1 MMAFNSVNT
10 VHDRVPV
17 LNALVSVFDK
27 TGLGSLVE
35 VMLRYCPGLHL
46 YSTGGSYDFL
56 AGMLGPRAGAH
67 LVRMEDY
74 TGQPAMK
81 GGLVKT
87 LDWKVY
93 LGLLAESGDESH
105 VQDLQRTGAV
115 LFDMVIG
122 NLYPFGEAV
131 AKGGS
136 LESIRQHIDIG
147 GPSMLRAAAKNFLRV
162 ASVCHPGQ
170 YVWLAEVL
178 ETGGGSTTL
187 ADRVKLAGEVFR
199 RQSEYEASIAT
210 YLGGIDPGTLAVSYK
225 LG

>member
-1 MMAFNSVNT
+1 MAFNSVSS
-10 VHDRVPV
+10 VQDRVPV
-17 LNALVSVFDK
+17 LNAIVSVYDK

-35 VMLRYCPGLHL
+35 VMLRFCPGLHL
-46 YSTGGSYDFL
+46 FSTGGTYDFL

-93 LGLLAESGDESH
+93 LGLLAETGDEDH
-105 VQDLQRTGAV
+105 AQDIERTGSTP
-115 LFDMVIG
+115 FDMVIG
-122 NLYPFGEAV
+122 NLYPFGEAT
-131 AKGGS
+131 AKGGR
-136 LESIRQHIDIG
+136 LESVRQHIDIG
-147 GPSMLRAAAKNFLRV
+147 GPCMLRAAAKNFLRV

-170 YVWLAEVL
+170 YALLAETL
-178 ETGGGSTTL
+178 EAGHGCTSL
-187 ADRVKLAGEVFR
+187 ADRTKLAAEVFK

-210 YLGGIDPGTLAVSYK
+210 YLGTIDTSTLAASYS
-225 LG
+225 LS

>member
-1 MMAFNSVNT
+1 MAFNSVT
-10 VHDRVPV
+10 KVQDKVPV
-17 LNALVSVFDK
+17 LNALVSVYDK

-67 LVRMEDY
+67 LMRMEDY
-74 TGQPAMK
+74 TGQPAMR

-93 LGLLAESGDESH
+93 LGLLAETGDESH
-105 VQDLQRTGAV
+105 AQDLQRTGAV
-115 LFDMVIG
+115 SFDMVIG
-122 NLYPFGEAV
+122 NLYPFGEA
-131 AKGGS
+131 AGKGRG

-170 YVWLAEVL
+170 YASLAEAL
-178 ETGGGSTTL
+178 EAGRGCTNL
-187 ADRVKLAGEVFR
+187 AYRLELSGEVFR
-199 RQSEYEASIAT
+199 RQSEYDAAIASYLASIDAE
-210 YLGGIDPGTLAVSYK
+210 TLSTSYTTA
-225 LG
+225 

>member
-1 MMAFNSVNT
+1 MAFNSVNT
-10 VHDRVPV
+10 VQDRVPV
-17 LNALVSVFDK
+17 LNAVVSVYDK

-35 VMLRYCPGLHL
+35 LMLCSCPGLHL

-93 LGLLAESGDESH
+93 LGLLAEPGDESH
-105 VQDLQRTGAV
+105 AQDLKRTGAV
-115 LFDMVIG
+115 AFDMVIG
-122 NLYPFGEAV
+122 NLYPFGEA
-131 AKGGS
+131 AKMGGN

-147 GPSMLRAAAKNFLRV
+147 GPSMVRAAAKNFLRV
-162 ASVCHPGQ
+162 APVCHPGQ
-170 YVWLAEVL
+170 YPWLAEAL
-178 ETGGGSTTL
+178 EAGRGCTTL
-187 ADRVKLAGEVFR
+187 ADRMKLAGEVFKH
-199 RQSEYEASIAT
+199 QSDYDAAIGS
-210 YLGGIDPGTLAVSYK
+210 YLANVDPETLSSSYTLA
-225 LG
+225 

>member
-1 MMAFNSVNT
+1 MAFNSVNT
-10 VHDRVPV
+10 VQDKVPV
-17 LNALVSVFDK
+17 LNAIVSVYDK

-35 VMLRYCPGLHL
+35 VMLSHCPGLHL

-56 AGMLGPRAGAH
+56 AVMLGPRTGAH
-67 LVRMEDY
+67 LVRMEDF

-93 LGLLAESGDESH
+93 LGLLAEAGDEAH
-105 VQDLQRTGAV
+105 AQDIERTGSIP
-115 LFDMVIG
+115 FDMVIG
-122 NLYPFGEAV
+122 NLYPFSEAS

-136 LESIRQHIDIG
+136 LESVRQHIDIG
-147 GPSMLRAAAKNFLRV
+147 GPCMLRAAAKNFLRV

-170 YVWLAEVL
+170 YAWLAEVL
-178 ETGGGSTTL
+178 EAGRGCTTL
-187 ADRVKLAGEVFR
+187 DDRARLARAVFK
-199 RQSEYEASIAT
+199 RQSEYEASIAS
-210 YLGGIDPGTLAVSYK
+210 YLEGIDTATLSASYK

>member
-1 MMAFNSVNT
+1 MAFNSVGT
-10 VHDRVPV
+10 VQDKVPV
-17 LNALVSVFDK
+17 LNVIVSVYDK

-35 VMLRYCPGLHL
+35 VLLRYCPGIHL

-56 AGMLGPRAGAH
+56 SGMLGPRAGAH

-93 LGLLAESGDESH
+93 LGLLAESGDEAH
-105 VQDLQRTGAV
+105 AMDLQRTGAV
-115 LFDMVIG
+115 PFDMVLG
-122 NLYPFGEAV
+122 NLYPFGEAA
-131 AKGGS
+131 AKGGP

-170 YVWLAEVL
+170 YSWLAEVL
-178 ETGGGSTTL
+178 EAGRGCTSL
-187 ADRVKLAGEVFR
+187 ADRRLLAGEVFR
-199 RQSEYEASIAT
+199 RQSEYDAAIAD
-210 YLGGIDPGTLAVSYK
+210 YLDGIDPATLAASYR
-225 LG
+225 LV